1 MIISTKG
8 RYGVRAVFVLAQKY
22 EEGPQSIK
30 SIAQDQSISE
40 TYLEQLFATLRK
52 NGIVKST
59 RGANGG
65 YILADEPSKI
75 TVGAVLSA
83 LEGPLA
89 PAGCVTGSC
98 ESSAECTTHAI
109 WMRIYDGI
117 NNVVNSI
124 TFQTM
129 LDDYNNSRQAGLPD
143 MTRCK

>member
-1 MIISTKG
+1 MQRDQII
-8 RYGVRAVFVLAQKY
+8 QIIKY
-22 EEGPQSIK
+22 QSIK

-40 TYLEQLFATLRK
+40 TYLEQLFSTLRK
-52 NGIVKST
+52 SGIVKST

-89 PAGCVTGSC
+89 PAGCVMGSC
-98 ESSAECTTHAI
+98 ESSPECATHAI

-129 LDDYNNSRQAGLPD
+129 LDDYNNISQAASPD

>member
-22 EEGPQSIK
+22 SEGPQSIK
-30 SIAQDQSISE
+30 SIAQEQSISE

-59 RGANGG
+59 RGASGG
-65 YILADEPSKI
+65 YILADEPSRI

-89 PAGCVTGSC
+89 PADCVTGNC
-98 ESSAECTTHAI
+98 ASSSECATHAI
-109 WMRIYDGI
+109 WMRIYEGI
-117 NNVVNSI
+117 NQVVNSI
-124 TFQTM
+124 TFQNM
-129 LDDYNNSRQAGLPD
+129 LDDFNHSKQAAAPD
-143 MTRCK
+143 RTRCK